1 MAALPERTAQ
11 AYGPAVTAASKAV
24 LLEVMTILRP
34 YQDALVLVGGWVP
47 YFLLERYRRPD
58 DAFEH
63 VGSIDIDL
71 AVDPSRVAPDA
82 YATMAGLLTQHG
94 YRGLPGGSTRALP
107 ASFERVVASP
117 VTHKPYTIRV
127 DFLTGTQV
135 AGPGRAATVQDS
147 LLARKLKGC
156 DVAFTHQTPLQLH
169 GPLPQGGELS
179 VTVRMADLVACL
191 TMKSIVLGERF
202 REKDAYDL
210 CMILAH
216 YQRGPQD
223 VAEALRPSLQEPLV
237 AEALR
242 ALRAAFA
249 TRRAHGPAWAAQF
262 QVSPLFAAD
271 YERRVT
277 EAFLTVEELF
287 RQLAPAAPAR

>member
-1 MAALPERTAQ
+1 MALPERTAQ
-11 AYGPAVTAASKAV
+11 SYGPAVTAASKAV
-24 LLEVMTILRP
+24 LLEVLTVLRP

-47 YFLLERYRRPD
+47 YFLLAQHRRPG

-71 AVDPSRVAPDA
+71 AVDPARVAPEA
-82 YATMAGLLTQHG
+82 YTTMARLLLQHG
-94 YRGLPGGSTRALP
+94 YRGVADTRASTLP
-107 ASFERVVASP
+107 ASFERTVASP

-127 DFLTGTQV
+127 DFLTGT
-135 AGPGRAATVQDS
+135 GMPGAPRGVTVQES

-156 DVAFTHQTPLQLH
+156 DVAFTHQVQGPLQ
-169 GPLPQGGELS
+169 GTLPQGGELT
-179 VTVRMADLVACL
+179 VTLRMADVVGCV

-210 CMILAH
+210 YMVLAH
-216 YQRGPQD
+216 YRRGPQD
-223 VAEALRPSLQEPLV
+223 VAEALRPYLAEPLV
-237 AEALR
+237 AEALGC
-242 ALRAAFA
+242 LRAAFA
-249 TRRAHGPAWAAQF
+249 TRQAHGPAWAAQF

-271 YERRVT
+271 YERRLT

-287 RQLAPAAPAR
+287 RQLAPVAPAR